1 MWSGS
6 QRIFVYGSVL
16 YQGAKSSDLQDLW
29 NKDIGFKIGASLP
42 LPVTVCIDVFCLTFL
57 SVSASLPPQ
66 PVLTVVC
73 FLAFFCPFLLNHPPI
88 PVYLNLFC
96 VRVWFPLGQYFGTI
110 IVFLLISVWSSVAE
124 FMVMFCVLWFSLSV
138 LRPKLRETGF
148 VVSRLQG

>member
-1 MWSGS
+1 M
-6 QRIFVYGSVL
+6 YGSVL

-73 FLAFFCPFLLNHPPI
+73 FLAFFLSLFAQSSTYPCVSQSILCPCL
-88 PVYLNLFC
+88 V
-96 VRVWFPLGQYFGTI
+96 PLGS
-110 IVFLLISVWSSVAE
+110 VFWNHNCVPADFSVVISS
-124 FMVMFCVLWFSLSV
+124 
-138 LRPKLRETGF
+138 
-148 VVSRLQG
+148 